1 MLIEQLDRTP
11 WKLEQ
16 AWKHIAT
23 RLLGIPKE
31 ATEAASERIVRMAP
45 WYQGQ
50 SPQERASEEARY
62 ELLIALRDGD
72 LHATGRLST
81 QRPAPWHTAHAG
93 WRLHSGHHSQI
104 TPEQWRGGEME
115 WGFGTLTMSDWQF
128 IDIRVPRFVVLA
140 IWPEQREAPHP
151 GPTDYRSPYLDLLG
165 RAIAE
170 WRITE
175 ENQPKKELLVDWF
188 REQTVEGEPISENL
202 ASAMATLV
210 RLPASQRGGA
220 RRAGGW

>member
-23 RLLGIPKE
+23 QLLSIVQE
-31 ATEAASERIVRMAP
+31 ATEPASERIVRMAP
-45 WYQGQ
+45 WRHGQ

-93 WRLHSGHHSQI
+93 WRLHSGHHSHI

-115 WGFGTLTMSDWQF
+115 WGFGTLTMSDGQF
-128 IDIRVPRFVVLA
+128 IDIRVPRFAVLA
-140 IWPEQREAPHP
+140 IWPERRE
-151 GPTDYRSPYLDLLG
+151 TVRTMEYRSPYLDLLD
-165 RAIAE
+165 RVITE

-210 RLPASQRGGA
+210 RLPASHRGGA